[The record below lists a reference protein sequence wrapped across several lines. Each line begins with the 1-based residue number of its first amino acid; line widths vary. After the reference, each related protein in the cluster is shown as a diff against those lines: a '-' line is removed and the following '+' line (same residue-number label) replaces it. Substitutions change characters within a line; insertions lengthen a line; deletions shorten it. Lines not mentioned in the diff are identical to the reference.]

1 MGGEVVVGK
10 SGGWGRGGGGGG
22 WKRRFRFMLGRVES
36 MDGVF
41 GIV

>member
-1 MGGEVVVGK
+1 VGGEVVVGK
-10 SGGWGRGGGGGG
+10 SGGWGRGGGG
-22 WKRRFRFMLGRVES
+22 WKRRFRFGLGRVES